1 MEISKIID
9 DIEIASPNDIENY
22 LLNISKYILSKTEVI
37 NKLSSKKIENESQL
51 KNYIIDNSENIIT
64 IFSLIKTLKEEFSI
78 SKRSF
83 ETMSNQML
91 ILKKKYIEPFEKL
104 KRSITNKTNIDN
116 VITLY
121 DNIKSFRNEVKI
133 IHNHFLQDTLTLSDS
148 NFELYIKLKRYPLSQ
163 FVGINYIKDDLEWFN
178 RNDENILNKFRAK
191 FEDAIINKDNN
202 MILQFFE
209 FFTRLDLLVTEIKNF
224 SNKVLKELMVDN
236 FLAKLII
243 GSINTTNDINDIDN
257 ITKIRNILSQFFIN
271 LENYS
276 LVFENL
282 GSLLKS
288 SYDKKR
294 FVLYENIME
303 IVSNI

>member
-1 MEISKIID
+1 
-9 DIEIASPNDIENY
+9 
-22 LLNISKYILSKTEVI
+22 
-37 NKLSSKKIENESQL
+37 
-51 KNYIIDNSENIIT
+51 
-64 IFSLIKTLKEEFSI
+64 
-78 SKRSF
+78 
-83 ETMSNQML
+83 
-91 ILKKKYIEPFEKL
+91 
-104 KRSITNKTNIDN
+104 
-116 VITLY
+116 
-121 DNIKSFRNEVKI
+121 
-133 IHNHFLQDTLTLSDS
+133 
-148 NFELYIKLKRYPLSQ
+148 
-163 FVGINYIKDDLEWFN
+163 
-178 RNDENILNKFRAK
+178 
-191 FEDAIINKDNN
+191 

-236 FLAKLII
+236 FLAKLIR